1 MKKTQKMEEE
11 KDKFDYANFEKE
23 AIDKLKSGKE
33 LGGKDGVLG
42 PMLKRLLEAAMEGEL
57 DAHLGKRPAPNRR
70 NGKMGKKLKTD
81 FGTIEVNTPRDRNS
95 SFEPEILP
103 KRQTTLGASLNHKV
117 IGLYGTG
124 MSYSDI
130 CSHLEELYGVT
141 TSPATLSTIT
151 DRVIDEVKAWQGRPL
166 ESVYPFIWLD
176 AIHYKVKENGGI
188 RSKAVYCIL
197 AINRDGIK
205 ELLGMY
211 VGENEGARYWL
222 RVISDLQ
229 NRGVKD
235 IVIASID
242 NLKGLSNAIKS
253 VFPDT
258 EVQLCIVHQIRSS
271 MKYVASKYR
280 REMIKD
286 LRQVYQASSKDQA
299 EVALAHL
306 EEKWGKQY
314 PSMVK
319 SWLNNWEELSNYFKY
334 PKEIRRRIYTTN
346 PIESFHSQLRKVTKT
361 KRVFSSDM
369 ALMKLLYLV
378 QENVAKKWTIP
389 VMNWKQTY
397 SQLMII
403 FEKRLKQP

>member
-1 MKKTQKMEEE
+1 MEEQE
-11 KDKFDYANFEKE
+11 KDDFDYANFEKE
-23 AIDKLKSGKE
+23 AIEKLKNGKE

-42 PMLKRLLEAAMEGEL
+42 PMLKRLLEAAMEGEM
-57 DAHLGKRPAPNRR
+57 DAHLDKEVAPNRR
-70 NGKMGKKLKTD
+70 NGKMGKKVKTG
-81 FGTIEVNTPRDRNS
+81 FGTMHVNTPRDRNS
-95 SFEPEILP
+95 SFEPQILP
-103 KRQTTLGASLNHKV
+103 KRQTTLGASLDHKV
-117 IGLYGTG
+117 ISLYGIG

-130 CSHLEELYGVT
+130 CAHLDELYGVT

-197 AINRDGIK
+197 AINREGIK

-229 NRGVKD
+229 NRGIKD
-235 IVIASID
+235 IIIASVD

-271 MKYVASKYR
+271 LKYVPFKNR
-280 REMIKD
+280 KNVVRD
-286 LRQVYQASSKDQA
+286 LRQVYTAPSKDQA
-299 EVALAHL
+299 EVALVHL
-306 EEKWGKQY
+306 EEHWGKLH
-314 PSMVK
+314 PAMVK

-334 PKEIRRRIYTTN
+334 PDAIRRRIYTTN

-361 KRVFSSDM
+361 KRVFPSDM

-378 QENVAKKWTIP
+378 QNNVAKKWNTQ
-389 VMNWKQTY
+389 VLGWNQTY

-403 FEKRLKQP
+403 FENRLNQP

>member
-1 MKKTQKMEEE
+1 MKEE
-11 KDKFDYANFEKE
+11 KKDRFDYANFERE
-23 AIDKLKSGKE
+23 AIEKLKKGTE
-33 LGGKDGVLG
+33 LGGKDGVLA
-42 PMLKRLLEAAMEGEL
+42 PMLKRLLEAAMEGEM
-57 DAHLGKRPAPNRR
+57 DAHLKRDDTPNRR
-70 NGKMGKKLKTD
+70 NGKMGKKLKTGY
-81 FGTIEVNTPRDRNS
+81 GTIDVNTPRDRNS

-103 KRQTTLGASLNHKV
+103 KRQTTLGASLDHKV
-117 IGLYGTG
+117 ISLYGIG

-130 CSHLEELYGVT
+130 CAHLEEMYAVT

-151 DRVIDEVKAWQGRPL
+151 DRVIEDVNDWQNRPL
-166 ESVYPFIWLD
+166 ESVYPFVWLD

-188 RSKAVYCIL
+188 RSKAVYCLL

-205 ELLGMY
+205 ELLGLY

-222 RVISDLQ
+222 KVISNLQ

-235 IVIASID
+235 IIIASVD
-242 NLKGLSNAIKS
+242 NLKGLSKAIKS

-258 EVQLCIVHQIRSS
+258 EVQLCIVHQIRNS

-280 REMIKD
+280 KEVVKD
-286 LRQVYQASSKDQA
+286 LKAIYTAPSKEQA

-314 PSMVK
+314 PVMVN

-334 PKEIRRRIYTTN
+334 SKEIRKRIYTTN
-346 PIESFHSQLRKVTKT
+346 PIESFHSQLRKVTKS
-361 KRVFSSDM
+361 KRVFPSDM

-378 QENVAKKWTIP
+378 QQNVAKKWTTP
-389 VMNWKQTY
+389 VLDWKQTY
-397 SQLMII
+397 SQLLII
-403 FEKRLKQP
+403 FEDRLTQP